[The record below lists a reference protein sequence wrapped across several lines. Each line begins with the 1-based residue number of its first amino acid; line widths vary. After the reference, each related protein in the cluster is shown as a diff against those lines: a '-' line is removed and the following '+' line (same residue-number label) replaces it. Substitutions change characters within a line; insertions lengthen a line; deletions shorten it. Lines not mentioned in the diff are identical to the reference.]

1 MSASMPKDMRHIK
14 TIIIAQ
20 RVYKQALEG
29 WWVVSNPK
37 RPWKVIYEDEAGNQD
52 KPRVK

>member
-1 MSASMPKDMRHIK
+1 MSQSWNHEAMSASMPKDMRHIK

-20 RVYKQALEG
+20 RVYKQAPEG
-29 WWVVSNPK
+29 WWVK
-37 RPWKVIYEDEAGNQD
+37 QAGNHG